1 MKKNAYF
8 NGLNPLVTIANKVS
22 MFFTVATHTVFCSTP
37 RFYFLRR

>member
-22 MFFTVATHTVFCSTP
+22 MFFAAAISTVFCATP